1 MFCVP
6 FGMTANFATVSEIR
20 GTREKIAKGV
30 GKTAFAG
37 LFRLQRGL
45 AKGYWHGE
53 LGTLEG
59 QLHHFEI
66 TPPAPSPSP
75 GGERPALVRW
85 PCWRSSR
92 GSHSAHWSCNDNRPT
107 SVSRDGASQCPSN
120 AHRCGRPQGRTGLQT
135 LGGRVPGRRYGYRRP
150 SEKRGRLVRER
161 GRLAFKSCAAVRVPV
176 VIDLSA
182 SSDRVHAAR

>member
-107 SVSRDGASQCPSN
+107 SVSRDGGVSMPKQCTSMRSPSRKN
-120 AHRCGRPQGRTGLQT
+120 RTSNSRRSRSRSTLWIPSAFRKKRTTRSRTRPAGLQE
-135 LGGRVPGRRYGYRRP
+135 LC
-150 SEKRGRLVRER
+150 RGA
-161 GRLAFKSCAAVRVPV
+161 G
-176 VIDLSA
+176 A
-182 SSDRVHAAR
+182 SSNRPFRQL